1 MHTTQIDA
9 PRSLGE
15 TVIFQ
20 ALYMV
25 IKFYARWSEDLLLKK
40 EEVSLKLK
48 QISIVD
54 LGPYSA
60 PV

>member
-1 MHTTQIDA
+1 
-9 PRSLGE
+9 
-15 TVIFQ
+15 
-20 ALYMV
+20 MV